1 MTAVFAETL
10 YWTAIFLPDD
20 PWAKA
25 AISVDLSEVRL
36 VTTEEVIAEFL
47 TGVSSYGEQT
57 RLLACKF
64 VREILDDLDIEVVE
78 QPHQSFLGGLALY
91 ERRPDKQ
98 YSLTDCISMNLMK
111 RKGISEVLTN
121 DRHFSQEGKQ
131 RRVLSVYALGGSV
144 TTFMALSSQ

>member
-1 MTAVFAETL
+1 MTAVFADTL
-10 YWTAIFLPDD
+10 YWIAIFLPDD

-64 VREILDDLDIEVVE
+64 VREILDDFDIEVVAQSHE
-78 QPHQSFLGGLALY
+78 SFLGGLALY

-98 YSLTDCISMNLMK
+98 YSLTDCISMNVMK

-121 DRHFSQEGKQ
+121 DRHFSQEGFVRLLTVKL
-131 RRVLSVYALGGSV
+131 R
-144 TTFMALSSQ
+144 

>member
-1 MTAVFAETL
+1 MTAVFADTP
-10 YWTAIFLPDD
+10 YWIAIFLPNDS
-20 PWAKA
+20 WAKA
-25 AISVDLSEVRL
+25 ARSGD
-36 VTTEEVIAEFL
+36 
-47 TGVSSYGEQT
+47 SSYGEQT

-121 DRHFSQEGKQ
+121 DRHFS
-131 RRVLSVYALGGSV
+131 
-144 TTFMALSSQ
+144 